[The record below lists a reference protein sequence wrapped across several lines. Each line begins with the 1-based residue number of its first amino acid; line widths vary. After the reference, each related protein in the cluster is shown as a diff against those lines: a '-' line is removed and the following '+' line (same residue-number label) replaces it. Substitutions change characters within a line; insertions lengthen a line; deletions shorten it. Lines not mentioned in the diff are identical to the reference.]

1 MMKKILFASC
11 FLGAVA
17 FLMSCESITT
27 VKVSCLTP
35 AKYNFPEQIRRV
47 GIVNNTHT
55 YNPEPDKNAIDTIPR
70 EVVSFYRFGEGKMT
84 TETLADAI
92 ADQKYFDEVVICD
105 SALRAKDGVQRT
117 DATLTQDEVADLV
130 DGLRVDAII
139 SLENVD
145 MTANKAVFFQPAW
158 NAFEGLIDMTI
169 TPTINVYVPTR
180 TRPLYTIS
188 DKDSINWK
196 VEGTTLDEAYTQLP
210 SDKSMISQAS
220 EYAGTIPV
228 KSLVPHWVDER
239 RAIFTDDVSSDLK
252 NGAALAKDDHWDEA
266 GALWTSLYNKTNDE
280 HRKMQMAINIAVY
293 QEMTNHLE
301 DAAKWVETARKHLFA
316 KNKTTSADYLT
327 GKNHYYYEIIDA
339 YAKILKE
346 RVDQLPI
353 LNAQMARFDNE
364 KQQKE

>member
-130 DGLRVDAII
+130 GR
-139 SLENVD
+139 S
-145 MTANKAVFFQPAW
+145 PC
-158 NAFEGLIDMTI
+158 
-169 TPTINVYVPTR
+169 
-180 TRPLYTIS
+180 
-188 DKDSINWK
+188 
-196 VEGTTLDEAYTQLP
+196 
-210 SDKSMISQAS
+210 
-220 EYAGTIPV
+220 
-228 KSLVPHWVDER
+228 
-239 RAIFTDDVSSDLK
+239 
-252 NGAALAKDDHWDEA
+252 
-266 GALWTSLYNKTNDE
+266 
-280 HRKMQMAINIAVY
+280 
-293 QEMTNHLE
+293 
-301 DAAKWVETARKHLFA
+301 
-316 KNKTTSADYLT
+316 
-327 GKNHYYYEIIDA
+327 
-339 YAKILKE
+339 
-346 RVDQLPI
+346 
-353 LNAQMARFDNE
+353 
-364 KQQKE
+364 